1 MSEFDWLDDG
11 PILETDYQLSDPLK
25 LDRKEVRRNF
35 VKKLREETLL
45 EVLERLPGPE
55 ESVHIVSN
63 GAFDYWSF
71 VPACQRLIGKPVTL
85 YGSTWT
91 MSRNCIVELMECFDT
106 GLFTQISLLTGA
118 DFKHRETAVYAT
130 LVGGLL
136 ERGQRY
142 LCFQNHAKVFLM
154 TDGTTYLVGEGSA
167 NWTGNPRL
175 EQTTLTN
182 SKRLYDFHQEWMEE
196 VFTNAK
202 RIKRWKSRHDQKQQA
217 VVSDF

>member
-1 MSEFDWLDDG
+1 MNEADWLDDG
-11 PILETDYQLSDPLK
+11 PILETDYQLPDPLK

-45 EVLERLPGPE
+45 EILERLPDPE
-55 ESVHIVSN
+55 ESIHIVSN

-71 VPACQRLIGKPVTL
+71 VPACQRLIGNPVTL

-91 MSRNCIVELMECFDT
+91 MSRNCIVELMELFDK
-106 GLFTQISLLTGA
+106 GLFTQISLVTGA
-118 DFKHRETAVYAT
+118 DFKHRETGVYAT
-130 LVGGLL
+130 LVSGLL
-136 ERGQRY
+136 ERQQRY

-154 TDGTTYLVGEGSA
+154 TDGVTYLVGEGSA

-182 SKRLYDFHQEWMEE
+182 SKALYNFHRDWIEE

-217 VVSDF
+217 DASDF